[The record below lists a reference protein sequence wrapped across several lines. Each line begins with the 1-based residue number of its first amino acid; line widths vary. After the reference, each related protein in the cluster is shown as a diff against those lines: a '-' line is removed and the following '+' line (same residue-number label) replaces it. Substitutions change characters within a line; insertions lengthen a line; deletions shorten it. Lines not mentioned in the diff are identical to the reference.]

1 MTHTHTY
8 THLAEL
14 GLGKMTSFSC
24 VNVMPNMLAAHRSLL
39 ERHGGGGGRGG
50 GGGGVGKMGAQDRMK
65 KREGGRGAEV
75 C

>member
-39 ERHGGGGGRGG
+39 ERHGGGSV
-50 GGGGVGKMGAQDRMK
+50 GVR
-65 KREGGRGAEV
+65 
-75 C
+75 